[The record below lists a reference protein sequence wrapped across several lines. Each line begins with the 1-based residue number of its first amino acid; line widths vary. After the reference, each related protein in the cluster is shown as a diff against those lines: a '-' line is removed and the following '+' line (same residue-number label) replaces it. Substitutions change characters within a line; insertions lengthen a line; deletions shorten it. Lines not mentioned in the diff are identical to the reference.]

1 MTGGAIHGGK
11 LRWPSTISILT
22 NKNIDGFIRFIYKF
36 IMWIICDNMMIYSE
50 MIIMSQ
56 QHVRTCDDNED
67 IMGISWYINIL
78 YISSNNTPTITGSDS
93 HPRSGLHPGFFPG
106 TIPQPSTEPGP
117 SSASSASR

>member
-1 MTGGAIHGGK
+1 MTGGAIHGEK

-56 QHVRTCDDNED
+56 QYVRMCDDNED

-78 YISSNNTPTITGSDS
+78 YQATI
-93 HPRSGLHPGFFPG
+93 L
-106 TIPQPSTEPGP
+106 QQ
-117 SSASSASR
+117 